1 MSLHHN
7 LTAKKG
13 MNQYFQFNAFQLQA
27 NDDRHNFAWGSEKKF
42 GLSIAGLR
50 QRFKA
55 PASDFLYLY
64 NQAVGKNHE
73 MKNNKK
79 I

>member
-1 MSLHHN
+1 MMIVIILHGV
-7 LTAKKG
+7 LK
-13 MNQYFQFNAFQLQA
+13 
-27 NDDRHNFAWGSEKKF
+27 KKF

-73 MKNNKK
+73 IKNNKK